1 MSKEQD
7 KYIMQNL
14 YNKLM
19 PLYVANTMCEAQA
32 YQDRERRKYQTT
44 PYKQERNKDRN
55 ITQKRRQ
62 LKKIKKKNRK

>member
-1 MSKEQD
+1 MSKD
-7 KYIMQNL
+7 NYIMQNL
-14 YNKLM
+14 YTKLM

-32 YQDRERRKYQTT
+32 YQDRERRKVQTP

-55 ITQKRRQ
+55 ITQKRRE